1 MSAAENQ
8 CLLCNIIKLIP
19 LRQLFG
25 SNMEETIQNQLG
37 VIVLNQISNTESS
50 AFRQYLSSHMLNG
63 TRAVFALNIL
73 AQYTINLIIKTHTF

>member
-1 MSAAENQ
+1 MSEAENQ

-19 LRQLFG
+19 LTQLLG
-25 SNMEETIQNQLG
+25 ATWKRPYTISFG

-63 TRAVFALNIL
+63 RRAVFALNIL
-73 AQYTINLIIKTHTF
+73 VQYTINLIIKTHTF